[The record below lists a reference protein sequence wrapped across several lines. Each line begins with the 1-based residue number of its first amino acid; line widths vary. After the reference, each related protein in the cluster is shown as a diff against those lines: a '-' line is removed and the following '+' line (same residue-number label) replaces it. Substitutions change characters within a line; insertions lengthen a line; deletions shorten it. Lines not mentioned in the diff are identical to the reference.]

1 MKLATTIQGKSAA
14 HSHIPAALIQ
24 SCKHTRASTVS
35 AVIRLRKSDS
45 TLDPV
50 LNADSDAT
58 VEAGT
63 ANISLAIRLN
73 VGYSAELI
81 CHHAKDIELFTSTN
95 WYL

>member
-1 MKLATTIQGKSAA
+1 MKLAITIHLQ
-14 HSHIPAALIQ
+14 HIHVALIQ

-35 AVIRLRKSDS
+35 AVIRLQKSDS

-50 LNADSDAT
+50 LNLDSDAT
-58 VEAGT
+58 IEAGT
-63 ANISLAIRLN
+63 TNISLSIRLN